1 MSARGALA
9 TLPDEPSRQLGLGAA
24 LLAGGVAIGALA
36 VVSPVLAIGSVVGI
50 AFVVVAFR
58 NLAAG
63 LAFFIV
69 LTFFQ
74 TLPGSPSTGLTLVK
88 AAGFVLALAW
98 LATLANREPGTP
110 LLFRD
115 HPLIA
120 YAAVFFLTWSLASM
134 LWAVQSSYEARF
146 NTTRLLQNVILMFIV
161 FTAISRR
168 QHLFWVVGAY
178 LGGALLTALVGLGG
192 ASSSEQ
198 FGAYGDAGRL
208 AGGISDPNELAAILI
223 PALAIG
229 AFLIA
234 VVASPLMRWLLTVLV
249 LVLAVTLFLTQS
261 RGGLLALAVV
271 LVATPLLAG
280 PVRLRAVVVILM
292 VAALGIGYYALV
304 APPAALSH
312 VTHFSVGSGT
322 GREDLWKVA
331 YSMWK
336 DHPLAGIGTGNF
348 ELVEPKYAL
357 RNINLPRV
365 DLVVENPKV
374 AHNTYLHVLTELG
387 IVGILAFGGMIVG
400 AIAVAWR
407 SIRELSRRRELRLE
421 ILARGVLIG
430 TIGMLAAF
438 VFITAQYEKQLWLL
452 LGTCLALSTL
462 ARAGES
468 ADG

>member
-1 MSARGALA
+1 MTARGALA
-9 TLPDEPSRQLGLGAA
+9 TLPYGTPRRLGFSAA
-24 LLAGGVAIGALA
+24 VLAGGVAIGALA
-36 VVSPVLAIGSVVGI
+36 TVSPFLAVGALVGI

-63 LAFFIV
+63 LAFFVV

-98 LATLANREPGTP
+98 LAALANREPGTP

-134 LWAVQSSYEARF
+134 LWAQGSYDVRY
-146 NTTRLLQNVILMFIV
+146 NTGRLAQNVLLMFIA

-168 QHLFWVVGAY
+168 QHLFWVIGAY

-192 ASSSEQ
+192 GSSSEQ
-198 FGAYGDAGRL
+198 FGAFADPTRL
-208 AGGISDPNELAAILI
+208 SGGISDPNELAAILI
-223 PALAIG
+223 PALVIG
-229 AFLIA
+229 AFLIP
-234 VVASPLMRWLLTVLV
+234 VVASPLARLLLVVLV
-249 LVLAVTLFLTQS
+249 LVAAVTLFLTQS

-271 LVATPLLAG
+271 LVITPFLAG

-292 VAALGIGYYALV
+292 VGALGIGYYALV

-331 YSMWK
+331 YSMWR

-357 RNINLPRV
+357 RNIDLPRV

-387 IVGILAFGGMIVG
+387 VVGILAFGGMIVG
-400 AIAVAWR
+400 SLAVAWR
-407 SIRELSRRRELRLE
+407 AIREFSRRRELRLE
-421 ILARGVLIG
+421 IVSRGVVIG
-430 TIGMLAAF
+430 TIGMLAAY
-438 VFITAQYEKQLWLL
+438 VFITAQYQKQLWLL
-452 LGTCLALSTL
+452 LGVCLALSTL
-462 ARAGES
+462 ARAGET
-468 ADG
+468 ADS